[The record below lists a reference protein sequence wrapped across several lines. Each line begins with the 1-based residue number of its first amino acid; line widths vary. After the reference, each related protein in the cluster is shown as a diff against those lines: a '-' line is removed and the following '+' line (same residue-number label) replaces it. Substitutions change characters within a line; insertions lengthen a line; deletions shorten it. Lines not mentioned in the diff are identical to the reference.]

1 MFRGAAGF
9 LARVEDHIATS
20 GLEGA
25 GPAEDGRGAVVR
37 EAVTVE
43 VVAVLAAVALP
54 GAGNMS
60 IHMSRADRERV
71 ISAIREAESRTSGEI
86 VVVITTQSDDYIH
99 VPLHVAAGI
108 ALIIPLIL
116 PALAPIFPWATI
128 SLPWVFLLQL
138 ACFIVLALILSIPT
152 VRYTLTP
159 KALMHKYAHRHA
171 AAQFLGIQV
180 HATEGRTGVL
190 IFVSLVERYCE
201 IVADLA
207 ISSKVDNSHW
217 QFVVSEMLPLLRR
230 RQQAEAL
237 ILGVKRCGDFLAKH
251 FPPGTPNPNELPDH
265 LIIIDTQGV

>member
-1 MFRGAAGF
+1 
-9 LARVEDHIATS
+9 
-20 GLEGA
+20 
-25 GPAEDGRGAVVR
+25 
-37 EAVTVE
+37 
-43 VVAVLAAVALP
+43 
-54 GAGNMS
+54 MS
-60 IHMSRADRERV
+60 IHMTTADRERV
-71 ISAIREAESRTSGEI
+71 IFAIREAENRTSGEI
-86 VVVITTQSDDYIH
+86 VVVIATQSDDYIH

-108 ALIIPLIL
+108 SLIIPLIL

-128 SLPWVFLLQL
+128 SLPWVFFLQL
-138 ACFIVLALILSIPT
+138 ACFIVLALILSIPAI
-152 VRYTLTP
+152 RYALTP

-180 HATEGRTGVL
+180 HSTEGRTGVL

-207 ISSKVDNSHW
+207 ISSKVDNAHW
-217 QFVVSEMLPLLRR
+217 QSVIGEMLPLLRR

-265 LIIIDTQGV
+265 LIIIDTQGA